1 MSLCDNPA
9 PMQMQLRLYPDP
21 VLLKVAAPVTT
32 FDQALAE
39 RVAEMFTV
47 MYEEKGV
54 GLAAPQV
61 GWGERVLVMNQTGH
75 RREEAQALA
84 VINPR
89 VLKRWGKARPEE
101 GGLSFPDLFVEVDR
115 PVGVRLQWQDVKGE
129 LHEQDINDFPARI
142 VQHEMD
148 HLDGVLLVHR
158 MSPVDRIRWRRELEE
173 LAAQLDVAR

>member
-39 RVAEMFTV
+39 RIAEMFTV

-61 GWGERVLVMNQTGH
+61 GWDARLLVLNPAGERKDESGAMAVL
-75 RREEAQALA
+75 
-84 VINPR
+84 NPR
-89 VLKRWGKARPEE
+89 ILKRWGRARAEE
-101 GGLSFPDLFVEVDR
+101 GCLSFPDIFEIGRAHV
-115 PVGVRLQWQDVKGE
+115 
-129 LHEQDINDFPARI
+129 
-142 VQHEMD
+142 
-148 HLDGVLLVHR
+148 
-158 MSPVDRIRWRRELEE
+158 
-173 LAAQLDVAR
+173 